1 MNHLSTRLAAA
12 LLVCAAAAPAA
23 FAQGGG
29 ASQTG
34 TIVGRVTDT
43 SGGVL
48 PGVTVTIASP
58 SLMGV
63 QSATTNEN
71 GAYRFPAVPPGVYTV
86 TYDLAGFSTLRR
98 EGIDIALGF
107 TATVNVELAVATL
120 QETVTVTGES
130 PVIDTSATRVQQNF
144 KLDQLES
151 IPNARDMWSL
161 LAVTPSVQM
170 TRIDV
175 GGNRAGTQTGFTAFG
190 FGNADQQVRVLVEG
204 INTTEGTGGAGFYFD
219 FGSFEEAFFG
229 TAAQG
234 AEMPHPGVQ
243 TQFLGKSGGPRFS
256 GQVYA
261 DYENNS
267 MQGANISAEQI
278 ARGVR
283 EGSNEVEVVRD
294 ANVHVGGP
302 LVRDKVWGF
311 GSWREQFNAVRL
323 VAFAFDRTFDT
334 TLWNLSGKVLYQMN
348 QNNKFIGYYQWG
360 QKVQPNRTGL
370 GGFTYLSPEDTTK
383 QDSGSWVWKGEWNGT
398 VSNSLYV
405 ESRFGQFGYYFPL
418 IGSSSEPFRRDG
430 GTRIVTGGDQ
440 IWQQDRQ
447 RWQLTGA
454 ATYYKDAFLGG
465 NHSLKFGGEANYE
478 DQWNGRERISA
489 DNLQHFFQNGA
500 PLQVVI
506 GFPTADGALGS
517 YGARP
522 HLLSN
527 AKLDHHNMFVNDQWA
542 MGRLTLNLGVRY
554 DYYRS
559 HVPEQVQLASTTA
572 GFSLPAAT
580 FPAASF
586 FTWHSVAPR
595 AGLIYDIAGD
605 GRTVAKFNYGYFG
618 HNPGPNA
625 AVNANPNQALKT
637 LTYTWNDVNGDRFF
651 QFGEHGTLIA
661 DSTGPTG
668 ISIDPGI
675 TQPYTHEVAAFVERQ
690 LSTDVGLRGGFL
702 YKTIDNQTLVYQ
714 PGRPVSA
721 YDTPFGVRDIGVD
734 GVANTGD
741 DRSLTFLGIPTS
753 RLGPATRVFM
763 NVPAIGRF
771 KTLELS
777 MNKRTSRRWSAQAGF
792 SYTWTKEH
800 GGGGAFTYL
809 GNNVS
814 PNIYP
819 NSPNDTSP
827 NAFTSWSVKAAGSY
841 DAPWGVRV
849 SPVLRHQAGQNYG
862 RTITFSAPAGVFCCG
877 LNTNTVLVEPMD
889 TRRSDNITVFDVRAE
904 KTVPLGRT
912 RAKLFLDLFNLTNS
926 NAAET
931 ISFSTGAAFE
941 RPTAF
946 LAPRVARVGFRFE
959 W

>member
-1 MNHLSTRLAAA
+1 MRRLLTTLGVSALMVAAS
-12 LLVCAAAAPAA
+12 AAPL
-23 FAQGGG
+23 FGQGGG

-34 TIVGRVTDT
+34 TIMGRVSDT
-43 SGGVL
+43 SSAVL
-48 PGVTVTIASP
+48 PGVTVSIASP
-58 SLMGV
+58 ALIGV
-63 QSATTNEN
+63 QTTVSNEN
-71 GAYRFPAVPPGVYTV
+71 GTYRFPAVPPGLYRV
-86 TYDLAGFSTLRR
+86 TYELPGFGTLTR
-98 EGIDIALGF
+98 EGIDVALGF
-107 TATVNVELAVATL
+107 TVTLNVELAVAAL
-120 QETVTVTGES
+120 QESVTVTGES
-130 PVIDTSATRVQQNF
+130 PVIDTSATRIQQNF

-243 TQFLGKSGGPRFS
+243 TQFLGKSGGARFA

-261 DYENNS
+261 DYENNA
-267 MQGANISAEQI
+267 MQGSNISAEQI

-283 EGSNEVEVVRD
+283 PGSNEVEVVRD

-302 LVRDKVWGF
+302 LLEDKVWAF

-323 VAFAFDRTFDT
+323 VAFAFDKTFDT
-334 TLWNLSGKVLYQMN
+334 ELWNLSGKVTYQMN
-348 QNNKFIGYYQWG
+348 SNNKFIGYYQWG
-360 QKVQPNRTGL
+360 QKIQPNRQGL
-370 GGFTYLSPEDTTK
+370 AGFTYLNPEDTTR

-398 VSNSLYV
+398 LSNTLYV

-418 IGSSSEPFRRDG
+418 IGSSNEPFRRDG

-440 IWQQDRQ
+440 IWQQDRR
-447 RWQLTGA
+447 RWQFTGA
-454 ATYYKDAFLGG
+454 ATYFKDNFLGG
-465 NHSLKFGGEANYE
+465 NHSLKFGGEVNLE

-489 DNLQHFFQNGA
+489 DNLQHFFQNGR

-506 GFPTADGALGS
+506 GFPTADGSIGS
-517 YGARP
+517 YDARK

-527 AKLDHHNMFVNDQWA
+527 AKLDHHNVFANDQWSI
-542 MGRLTLNLGVRY
+542 GRVTLNLGVRY
-554 DYYRS
+554 DYYKS
-559 HVPEQVQLASTTA
+559 HVPVQQQVAWTTA
-572 GFSLPAAT
+572 GFSVPATT
-580 FPAASF
+580 FPAQSF

-595 AGLIYDIAGD
+595 AGIVYDLAD

-625 AVNANPNQALKT
+625 AVNGNPNQALKT
-637 LTYTWNDVNGDRFF
+637 MTYTWNDLNDDRFF
-651 QFGEHGTLIA
+651 QFGEHGTIISDL
-661 DSTGPTG
+661 TGAG
-668 ISIDPGI
+668 GVSVDPDI
-675 TQPYTHEVAAFVERQ
+675 TQPYTHELAAFLERQ
-690 LSTDVGLRGGFL
+690 LSQHVGLRGGFV
-702 YKTIDNQTLVYQ
+702 YKTIDNQALVYQ

-721 YDTPFGVRDIGVD
+721 YNTPFNVTDIGVD
-734 GVANTGD
+734 GLANTAD
-741 DRSLTFLGIPTS
+741 DRVLSFLGIPTAQ
-753 RLGPATRVFM
+753 LGPATRVFM

-771 KTLELS
+771 RTLELS
-777 MNKRTSRRWSAQAGF
+777 MNKRTSHRWSMQAGL

-819 NSPNDTSP
+819 NSPNDTSL
-827 NAFTSWSVKAAGSY
+827 NAFTSWGFKASGSY
-841 DAPWGVRV
+841 EGPWGVRL
-849 SPVLRHQAGQNYG
+849 SPVVRHQSGQNYG
-862 RTITFSAPAGVFCCG
+862 RTVTFAAPAGVFCCG

-889 TRRSDNITVFDVRAE
+889 SRRSDNITVFDVRVERSLPIA
-904 KTVPLGRT
+904 RT
-912 RAKLFLDLFNLTNS
+912 RLRLFLDLFNITNS

-931 ISFSTGAAFE
+931 ISFSTGTAFE
-941 RPTAF
+941 RPNAV
-946 LAPRVARVGFRFE
+946 LAPRVARIGARFE

>member
-1 MNHLSTRLAAA
+1 MNHLFTRLAAA
-12 LLVCAAAAPAA
+12 LLVCAAAAPGA

-63 QSATTNEN
+63 QTATTNEN
-71 GAYRFPAVPPGVYTV
+71 GTYRFPAVPPGVYTV
-86 TYDLAGFSTLRR
+86 AYDLAGFSTLRR
-98 EGIDIALGF
+98 ERIDIALGF

-323 VAFAFDRTFDT
+323 VAFAFDQTFDT
-334 TLWNLSGKVLYQMN
+334 TLWNLSGKVSYQMN

-383 QDSGSWVWKGEWNGT
+383 QDSGSWVWKGEPH
-398 VSNSLYV
+398 VPRHSD
-405 ESRFGQFGYYFPL
+405 
-418 IGSSSEPFRRDG
+418 EPARPRDA
-430 GTRIVTGGDQ
+430 RLHERAGD
-440 IWQQDRQ
+440 R
-447 RWQLTGA
+447 
-454 ATYYKDAFLGG
+454 
-465 NHSLKFGGEANYE
+465 
-478 DQWNGRERISA
+478 
-489 DNLQHFFQNGA
+489 
-500 PLQVVI
+500 PLQDAGAVDEQAHEPAVV
-506 GFPTADGALGS
+506 GAGGVLVHVDE
-517 YGARP
+517 GARRRRRVHVSRQQRVAE
-522 HLLSN
+522 HL
-527 AKLDHHNMFVNDQWA
+527 
-542 MGRLTLNLGVRY
+542 
-554 DYYRS
+554 
-559 HVPEQVQLASTTA
+559 PQLAQR
-572 GFSLPAAT
+572 
-580 FPAASF
+580 
-586 FTWHSVAPR
+586 HVAEC
-595 AGLIYDIAGD
+595 
-605 GRTVAKFNYGYFG
+605 V
-618 HNPGPNA
+618 H
-625 AVNANPNQALKT
+625 V
-637 LTYTWNDVNGDRFF
+637 
-651 QFGEHGTLIA
+651 
-661 DSTGPTG
+661 
-668 ISIDPGI
+668 
-675 TQPYTHEVAAFVERQ
+675 VERQ
-690 LSTDVGLRGGFL
+690 GGRELRRAVGRPGEPGAPA
-702 YKTIDNQTLVYQ
+702 
-714 PGRPVSA
+714 PGRPELRPHDHLLGAGGRVLLRA
-721 YDTPFGVRDIGVD
+721 QHQHGARGADGHAPVGQHHGVRRAGGKDRAARPDARKAVPGPVQSDEQQRRRDDQLFD
-734 GVANTGD
+734 GRGLRAADGHPGAA
-741 DRSLTFLGIPTS
+741 RG
-753 RLGPATRVFM
+753 
-763 NVPAIGRF
+763 
-771 KTLELS
+771 
-777 MNKRTSRRWSAQAGF
+777 AG
-792 SYTWTKEH
+792 
-800 GGGGAFTYL
+800 GL
-809 GNNVS
+809 
-814 PNIYP
+814 P
-819 NSPNDTSP
+819 
-827 NAFTSWSVKAAGSY
+827 
-841 DAPWGVRV
+841 VRV
-849 SPVLRHQAGQNYG
+849 
-862 RTITFSAPAGVFCCG
+862 
-877 LNTNTVLVEPMD
+877 
-889 TRRSDNITVFDVRAE
+889 VRA
-904 KTVPLGRT
+904 V
-912 RAKLFLDLFNLTNS
+912 
-926 NAAET
+926 
-931 ISFSTGAAFE
+931 
-941 RPTAF
+941 
-946 LAPRVARVGFRFE
+946 
-959 W
+959 